1 MWRRVPNR
9 NLVSQGGTNYTA
21 IDRDNFSNLM
31 AMNNSILPD
40 RLRET
45 NLPPPLL
52 VVINPTEGEEMI
64 AIREGE
70 PERSPEL
77 QNLIEKA
84 QAQVR
89 AERQQRTSLERMRQR
104 ETTEADLSNLEIN
117 PDY

>member
-21 IDRDNFSNLM
+21 IDRENFSNLM
-31 AMNNSILPD
+31 AMNNSFLPD
-40 RLRET
+40 RLRH
-45 NLPPPLL
+45 PPVL
-52 VVINPTEGEEMI
+52 VVVNPTSGEEQI

-70 PERSPEL
+70 LDRSPEL

-84 QAQVR
+84 RAQVN
-89 AERQQRTSLERMRQR
+89 AETQQRTSLERMRQR